1 MTATPAYLGDRG
13 FIPPAVYDAFAAV
26 LGRLET
32 VVEAETALLRAHRH
46 AGLPEHT
53 RQKRQGLLE
62 MNRLMRALENTIPSQ
77 DLIARLAAFR
87 HKLAAND
94 AALQVEMRAAQ
105 AVTATVVRVMRE
117 IESDGTYSRGAARYD
132 VD

>member
-1 MTATPAYLGDRG
+1 MPASPAYLGDRS
-13 FIPPAVYDAFAAV
+13 FIAPEVYDAFAAV
-26 LGRLET
+26 LTRLEAA
-32 VVEAETALLRAHRH
+32 VEEETAMLRAHRH
-46 AGLPEHT
+46 GRLPEHT

-62 MNRLMRALENTIPSQ
+62 VNRLMRQLENTIPSQ

-87 HKLAAND
+87 AKLAAND

-117 IESDGTYSRGAARYD
+117 IESDGTYSRAAARFEAE
-132 VD
+132 